1 MINYLAEEGDD
12 CPTEKDIEVA
22 KEVAH
27 YLKIPFFT
35 FNYVEEYREKVL
47 DYMYE

>member
-1 MINYLAEEGDD
+1 MINYLAPEDED

-22 KEVAH
+22 KQVAD
-27 YLKIPFFT
+27 YLDIPFFT
-35 FNYVEEYREKVL
+35 FNYIDEYRQKVL